1 MGLWLL
7 VICLFLHTSLL
18 PGYNF
23 VIKSSLFELLESSSH
38 QGQCL
43 CVFTL
48 FFFSI
53 FTNAS
58 LFQGVISSL
67 ESSLLELLESSLS
80 LGLVFVCH
88 YVAFFF
94 FYVLLML
101 LFFQSDFIVRVV
113 AIGVIGVFVA
123 RVGVCVSLYCFSF
136 FSFSRCGFSN
146 VHSSSCRIVVR
157 HVLSRSLVISFC

>member
-1 MGLWLL
+1 MS
-7 VICLFLHTSLL
+7 LH
-18 PGYNF
+18 
-23 VIKSSLFELLESSSH
+23 
-38 QGQCL
+38 C
-43 CVFTL
+43 
-48 FFFSI
+48 FFPI

-101 LFFQSDFIVRVV
+101 LFF
-113 AIGVIGVFVA
+113 
-123 RVGVCVSLYCFSF
+123 
-136 FSFSRCGFSN
+136 
-146 VHSSSCRIVVR
+146 
-157 HVLSRSLVISFC
+157 